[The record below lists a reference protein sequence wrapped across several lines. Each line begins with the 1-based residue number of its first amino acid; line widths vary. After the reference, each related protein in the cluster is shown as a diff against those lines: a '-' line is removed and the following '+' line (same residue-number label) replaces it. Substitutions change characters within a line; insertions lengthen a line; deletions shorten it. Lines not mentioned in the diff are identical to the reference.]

1 MKKLPLL
8 VLGLLFNF
16 VLFAQEDPVVLTIDG
31 EDIHASEFMY
41 IYSKNNDAVSFDK
54 DSLDNYMELFIN
66 YKLKVREAKEMQYDT
81 IPRLKREL
89 AQYRKQLSLPYLTDE
104 EKTEELVKEA
114 YERTANEVHAHHILV
129 KMNPNPTPA
138 DTMEAYSRAMQLRNR
153 IEKGESFQSVAMSKG
168 GSDDPSVMKNGGD
181 LGYFSALQMVYP
193 FESAAFK
200 TPVGEVSMPVRTRFG
215 YHLIQV
221 EDRRPAKGMI
231 ETAHI
236 LILSS
241 ENDSPEEKQKAEEK
255 INEIYQLLSGGEKFE
270 DLALKYSDDKSSSSK
285 GGLLPIFG
293 AGAKQRMVP
302 AFENAAF
309 ALENDGDYTKPVKS
323 MFGWHII
330 KRIQL
335 IPLPTFEEMER
346 ELKMRVER
354 DMRAETTK
362 ASFIEKLKKEYNYTS
377 NAPKLM
383 HLLVAHS
390 SDTLFMGKWKGFN
403 TDALDGKIL
412 FEFKDNPFYVKDFE
426 AFLIKRQTR
435 MRATDRESYLKSQL
449 ELMVNDRIYA
459 YENDQ
464 LEEKYPDFKNLINEY
479 SAGILVFEIMQ
490 DEIWQKASKD
500 TAGIRAYFNN
510 HREDFTYDKRY
521 KGDLFICKD
530 KKTAKAVTKMLKT
543 GKLKGEEI
551 VKMVNHDS
559 QLNIELRSQTFN
571 ADKTSEFFV
580 TSKNG
585 KKVTK
590 KSFKEGVNKAF
601 KRNDEYYV
609 MNVEEILPARQ
620 REFSEAKG
628 LVTAAYQN
636 QLEKEWIKSLRSKY
650 TIKIHS
656 ENLYNLKAE

>member
-8 VLGLLFNF
+8 LLGLLLN
-16 VLFAQEDPVVLTIDG
+16 VGLYAQEDPVVLTIEG

-41 IYSKNNDAVSFDK
+41 IYSKNNDNVSFDK

-66 YKLKVREAKEMQYDT
+66 YKLKVKEAREKQYDT

-114 YERTANEVHAHHILV
+114 YDRTVNEVHARHILV
-129 KMNPNPTPA
+129 KMNPNPSPA
-138 DTMEAYSRAMQLRNR
+138 DTMEAYSRAIQLRNR
-153 IEKGESFQSVAMSKG
+153 ILNGESFQSVAMSKG

-181 LGYFSALQMVYP
+181 LGYFSGLQMVYP
-193 FESAAFK
+193 FENAAFN

-215 YHLIQV
+215 YHLIKV

-236 LILSS
+236 LILT
-241 ENDSPEEKQKAEEK
+241 NDKDSKEKREKAEEK
-255 INEIYQLLSGGEKFE
+255 INEIYQLLESGEKFE
-270 DLALKYSDDKSSSSK
+270 ELAQKYSDDKSSSSK

-302 AFENAAF
+302 AFENAAY
-309 ALENDGDYTKPVKS
+309 ALENDGDYSKPVKS

-335 IPLPTFEEMER
+335 IPLPPFEKMKR
-346 ELKMRVER
+346 ELEMRVER

-362 ASFIEKLKKEYNYTS
+362 ASFIEKLKKEYNYVS

-390 SDTLFMGKWKGFN
+390 SDSLFLGNWEGFN

-426 AFLIKRQTR
+426 AFLIDNQTR
-435 MRATDRESYLKSQL
+435 MRSTDRGIYLKNQL
-449 ELMVNDRIYA
+449 DQMVNEKIYE

-464 LEEKYPDFKNLINEY
+464 LERKYPEFKNLINEY

-490 DEIWQKASKD
+490 DEIWEKASKD
-500 TAGIRAYFNN
+500 TAGIRDYFESN
-510 HREDFTYDKRY
+510 REDFTYDKRY

-530 KKTAKAVTKMLKT
+530 KKTAKSIIKMLKT
-543 GKLKGEEI
+543 EKLKADEI
-551 VKMVNHDS
+551 VKMINHDS
-559 QLNIELRSQTFN
+559 QLNVELRSQTFN
-571 ADKTSEFFV
+571 AEKTDAFV
-580 TSKNG
+580 ITKKNG
-585 KKVTK
+585 KTK
-590 KSFKEGVNKAF
+590 LKSFKEGVNKAY
-601 KRNDEYYV
+601 KRNGEYYV
-609 MNVEEILPARQ
+609 MHVEEIKPARQ

-636 QLEKEWIKSLRSKY
+636 QLEKEWIESLRSKY
-650 TIKIHS
+650 NIQVHS
-656 ENLYNLKAE
+656 ENLYNLKSE

>member
-8 VLGLLFNF
+8 LLGLLLN
-16 VLFAQEDPVVLTIDG
+16 VGLYAQEDPVVLTIEG

-41 IYSKNNDAVSFDK
+41 IYSKNNDNVSFDK

-66 YKLKVREAKEMQYDT
+66 YKLKVKEAREKQYDT

-114 YERTANEVHAHHILV
+114 YDRTVNEVHARHILV
-129 KMNPNPTPA
+129 KMNPNPSPA
-138 DTMEAYSRAMQLRNR
+138 DTMEAYSRAVQLRNR
-153 IEKGESFQSVAMSKG
+153 IINGESFQSVAMSKG

-181 LGYFSALQMVYP
+181 LGYFSGLQMVYP
-193 FESAAFK
+193 FENAAFN

-215 YHLIQV
+215 YHLIKV

-236 LILSS
+236 LILT
-241 ENDSPEEKQKAEEK
+241 NDQDSPEKREKAEEK
-255 INEIYQLLSGGEKFE
+255 INEIYQLLESGEKFE
-270 DLALKYSDDKSSSSK
+270 ELAQKYSDDKSSSSK

-293 AGAKQRMVP
+293 AGTKQRMVP
-302 AFENAAF
+302 AFENAAY
-309 ALENDGDYTKPVKS
+309 ALENDGDYSKPVKS

-335 IPLPTFEEMER
+335 IPLPPFEKMKR
-346 ELKMRVER
+346 ELEMRVER

-362 ASFIEKLKKEYNYTS
+362 ASFIEKLKKEYNYIS

-390 SDTLFMGKWKGFN
+390 SDTLFLGNWKGFN

-426 AFLIKRQTR
+426 AFLIDNQTR
-435 MRATDRESYLKSQL
+435 MRPTDRGIYLKDQL
-449 ELMVNDRIYA
+449 DQMVNKKIYE

-464 LEEKYPDFKNLINEY
+464 LERKYPEFKNLINEY

-490 DEIWQKASKD
+490 DEIWEKASKD
-500 TAGIRAYFNN
+500 TAGIRDYFKRN
-510 HREDFTYDKRY
+510 REDFTYDKRY

-530 KKTAKAVTKMLKT
+530 KKTAKSIIKMLKT
-543 GKLKGEEI
+543 EKLKADEI
-551 VKMVNHDS
+551 VKMINHDS
-559 QLNIELRSQTFN
+559 QLNVELRSQTFN
-571 ADKTSEFFV
+571 AEKTDAFV
-580 TSKNG
+580 ITKKNG
-585 KKVTK
+585 KTK
-590 KSFKEGVNKAF
+590 LKSFKEGVNKAY
-601 KRNDEYYV
+601 KRNGEYYV
-609 MNVEEILPARQ
+609 MHVEKIKPARK

-636 QLEKEWIKSLRSKY
+636 QLEKEWIASLRSKY
-650 TIKIHS
+650 DIQVHS
-656 ENLYNLKAE
+656 DNLYSLKGE